1 MTETNLDQRAR
12 ADTRRMVTPEQLDA
26 RRAKQRE
33 YQRRHRSR
41 MTLAQV
47 EAKRA
52 KDRERYHVMMP
63 AQRERRLKA
72 ERRRHREMSAESRE
86 KKRKRDLAWKKTPAG
101 RASAA
106 LYKAKVRKLVTIGRI
121 IKASNGDERPRK
133 KHEVW
138 PKDAKDRARIK
149 LDLARRARAAKRE
162 LLAIGRLAYGH
173 RRGKGVPVDGTD
185 DPRSVGEPIA
195 IQY

>member
-1 MTETNLDQRAR
+1 MRESGLDMTEANLDQRGHG
-12 ADTRRMVTPEQLDA
+12 DTRLKLTPEQLEA

-41 MTLAQV
+41 MTLAEV

-52 KDRERYHVMMP
+52 RDRERYYAMMP

-72 ERRRHREMSAESRE
+72 ERKRHREMSAESRE
-86 KKRKRDLAWKKTPAG
+86 KKRKREMAWKKTPAG

-106 LYKAKVRKLVTIGRI
+106 LYKAKVGKLVTIGRI

-133 KHEVW
+133 KHEAW
-138 PKDAKDRARIK
+138 PKDAKGRARTK
-149 LDLARRARAAKRE
+149 LDLARRARGAKRE
-162 LLAIGRLAYGH
+162 LLAIGRLALDIEEAKAS
-173 RRGKGVPVDGTD
+173 R
-185 DPRSVGEPIA
+185 
-195 IQY
+195 

>member
-1 MTETNLDQRAR
+1 METNLDQCGH
-12 ADTRRMVTPEQLDA
+12 ADTRCKLSAEQLEA

-41 MTLAQV
+41 MTPAEV

-52 KDRERYHVMMP
+52 KDRERHCAMTP
-63 AQRERRLKA
+63 AQRAERLKA
-72 ERRRHREMSAESRE
+72 QRQRHREMSAESGE
-86 KKRKRDLAWKKTPAG
+86 KKRQRDLAWKKTPAG

-106 LYKAKVRKLVTIGRI
+106 LYKAKVRKIVTIGRI

-133 KHEVW
+133 KHEAW
-138 PKDAKDRARIK
+138 PKDAEGRARTK
-149 LDLARRARAAKRE
+149 RDLARRARAAKRE

-185 DPRSVGEPIA
+185 DLRSVSEPIA